1 MKSAPQA
8 GYGHGINE
16 PAQGV
21 IMHVGKNKAAGFT
34 IAELLLALAITALL
48 LAAVAAAFN
57 ASVINYRENERIF
70 RTINSARQALSRI
83 TSQLRT
89 ARAVDP
95 DSPVNE
101 CALITAEGDDIRYQ
115 YDDDDHKLY
124 LVKSDNSKYVLCDN
138 IIAMSFTKNT
148 ATEDAVTYVKSVQIS
163 LTIADGDLQKS
174 VSAAVVIRK
183 NLKS

>member
-89 ARAVDP
+89 ARWLTRTRP
-95 DSPVNE
+95 
-101 CALITAEGDDIRYQ
+101 L
-115 YDDDDHKLY
+115 
-124 LVKSDNSKYVLCDN
+124 
-138 IIAMSFTKNT
+138 MS
-148 ATEDAVTYVKSVQIS
+148 VP
-163 LTIADGDLQKS
+163 
-174 VSAAVVIRK
+174 
-183 NLKS
+183 